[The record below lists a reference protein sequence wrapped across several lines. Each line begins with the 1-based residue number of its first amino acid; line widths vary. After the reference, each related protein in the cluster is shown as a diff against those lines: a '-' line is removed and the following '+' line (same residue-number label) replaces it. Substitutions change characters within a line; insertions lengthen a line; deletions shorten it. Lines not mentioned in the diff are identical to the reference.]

1 MRKFCFTLIMS
12 TLLIAVTANADD
24 ELAEI
29 AQKTNNPI
37 SDAWLLIT
45 QNDFTLLGGDGVDGT
60 ENLNILKFQ
69 PVLSFP
75 MFDDSWNYLFR
86 PVIQMTS
93 APLDDRSLDEG
104 FSDDPFGD
112 RTNGLGDT
120 VLLNLFGPNRDDGV
134 IWGLGPTFIVPTAT
148 EDVLGQEKWQAGP
161 ALLLIRLGNKSG
173 GFGLDHFNLGALAQ
187 QWWSFGGDS
196 DRDATSQMDIQY
208 FINWRRNATQLIGMT
223 PNIRVNW
230 KESGSDKYSIP
241 VGLGTIGLFRWGKTP
256 VRWGVEAQYYVT
268 QPDPVAPEWNFR
280 VFFAPV
286 IGNPMKAPK
295 IGSISAEFDR
305 YAKRQPDEANQSYWP

>member
-1 MRKFCFTLIMS
+1 MNKLFRSFWFFFIGFMLS
-12 TLLIAVTANADD
+12 SLAVAED
-24 ELAEI
+24 LAVV

-45 QNDFTLLGGDGVDGT
+45 QNDFTVLGGDGIDGT
-60 ENLNILKFQ
+60 ENLNVLKFQ

-75 MFDDSWNYLFR
+75 MFDESWNYLFR
-86 PVIQMTS
+86 PVVQITS
-93 APLDDRSLDEG
+93 APLDDDLEST
-104 FSDDPFGD
+104 DPFGD
-112 RTNGLGDT
+112 RTNGLGDL
-120 VLLNLFGPNRDDGV
+120 VLLNLFGPNRNDGW

-161 ALLLIRLGNKSG
+161 ALLAVRLGNKSG
-173 GFGLDHFNLGALAQ
+173 GWGLDHFNIGALAQ

-196 DRDATSQMDIQY
+196 DRDAVSQMDIQY
-208 FINWRRNATQLIGMT
+208 FINWRRDPIRLIGMT
-223 PNIRVNW
+223 PNIRINW
-230 KESGSDKYSIP
+230 KESGSDRYSIP
-241 VGLGTIGLFRWGKTP
+241 VGLGTISLFKWGNTP

-295 IGSISAEFDR
+295 ITSISAEFDR
-305 YAKRQPDEANQSYWP
+305 YVSREPNRDVHPYWR